1 MSSAFLL
8 LACALVI
15 SVHAD
20 GVCRN
25 RRQCNKEVCGS
36 SYDVAIVGAGP
47 GGANSAYM
55 LRESGLDIAVFEY
68 SDRVGGRLFT
78 YQLPNTPDVNLEIGG
93 MRFIEG
99 AMHRLWKVI
108 SELGLTPKV
117 FKEGFGKEGRQRFY
131 LRGQSLTKK
140 QVKSGD
146 VPYDLS
152 PEEKA
157 NQGRLVEYYL
167 EKLTGLQ
174 LNGGPLKREVALKLT
189 VPDGR
194 FLYDL
199 TFDEALDLV
208 ASPEGKEFT
217 RDTHVFTSEVTLDAS
232 AISIFDDH
240 LGEDYY
246 GSEIYTL
253 EEGMSSV
260 PQGLLQTFLDAAD
273 SNEFYPNN
281 HLKAL
286 RRRTNGQYVLYFE
299 PTTSKDGQ
307 TTINYLEPLKV
318 VCAQRVILAM
328 PVYALSQLDWKSL
341 RNDRATQAYSAVRPM
356 PASKVFMTFDQPWWL
371 QNERKSWVTKSD
383 TLFSQMY
390 DWQKSKA
397 SGDYILIASYADGF
411 KAQYLRELKNQG
423 EDIPGSDPGY
433 NQVTAPLKDAI
444 LDHLTEAYGVERDS
458 IPEPV
463 TAASQFWTDYPF
475 GCGWIT
481 WRAGYHFDD
490 VISTMRRPSL
500 KDEVY
505 VVGSDYSWGLISSWI
520 EGALETS
527 ENVINDYFL

>member
-15 SVHAD
+15 YDHAN

-25 RRQCNKEVCGS
+25 RRQCNKDVCGS

-208 ASPEGKEFT
+208 ASPEGKEFA

-260 PQGLLQTFLDAAD
+260 PQGLLQAFLDA
-273 SNEFYPNN
+273 
-281 HLKAL
+281 
-286 RRRTNGQYVLYFE
+286 
-299 PTTSKDGQ
+299 
-307 TTINYLEPLKV
+307 EPLKV

-328 PVYALSQLDWKSL
+328 PVYALRQLDWPQL
-341 RNDRATQAYSAVRPM
+341 RNDRATQAYRAVRPM

-383 TLFSQMY
+383 ALFSQMY
-390 DWQKSKA
+390 DWQKSEA
-397 SGDYILIASYADGF
+397 SGDYILIASYADGL
-411 KAQYLRELKNQG
+411 KAQYLRELKDQG

-433 NQVTAPLKDAI
+433 NQVTVPLKDAI
-444 LDHLTEAYGVERDS
+444 LDHLTEAYGVERNS